1 MGKPWENGD
10 LHGKSPSL
18 SSVNPLFLWAIFN
31 SELLDYRRVNI
42 MGVTTCKKNYFS
54 RTFAGLHGNF
64 TVNDRGFMGNRA
76 VSC

>member
-42 MGVTTCKKNYFS
+42 MGVTTCKKKLFLPHFRRVAWEFY
-54 RTFAGLHGNF
+54 RK
-64 TVNDRGFMGNRA
+64 R
-76 VSC
+76 